1 MTDPLITEYL
11 PVLKGHIVR
20 KYRWMENRGN
30 CLLTIDDLVQVASI
44 QLMKLAER
52 WDDILAERGQT
63 RDGNGGMFWKFL
75 EHQTKQEVLR
85 YYEKVAKANRP
96 AHASADD
103 IEENPGGYTP
113 EVRTALA
120 RLQQPSIVHQDIAA
134 FFDTLPRKDKMYIAL
149 RYFDELS
156 YAQMADVLGANKN
169 TTTNLTVRIVD
180 RWRDYARNQFTD
192 HSVVVGRRVEW
203 EWEPTE
209 TLLTYI
215 QNRHRVDLPEYLGW
229 VSLCLRADVS
239 YLADILSTQRTE
251 AVSAREPALSPF
263 QQAEVDRLIGEGVNK
278 MEISRRLGV
287 TYGKVLGHAKR
298 GVSSTIA

>member
-11 PVLKGHIVR
+11 PMVKAMVARRYASMGR
-20 KYRWMENRGN
+20 RGN
-30 CLLTIDDLVQVASI
+30 CLLTVDDLVQIASI
-44 QLMKLAER
+44 ELMHLTSE
-52 WDDILAERGQT
+52 WDQILAGMGKT
-63 RDGNGGMFWKFL
+63 RDGNGGMFWRFL
-75 EHQTKQEVLR
+75 EKRVR
-85 YYEKVAKANRP
+85 DAVIKYYDKVA
-96 AHASADD
+96 HAKRAASSSIDD
-103 IEENPGGYTP
+103 IEANPDHYSI
-113 EVRTALA
+113 EARTALA
-120 RLQQPSIVHQDIAA
+120 RLQQPSIVHHDIAG
-134 FFDTLPRKDKMYIAL
+134 FFDTLPRKDKVYIAL

-156 YAQMADVLGANKN
+156 YAQIADLLGAHKN
-169 TTTNLTVRIVD
+169 TTINLTRRIVD
-180 RWRDYARNQFTD
+180 RWRDFARNQFTD

-287 TYGKVLGHAKR
+287 TYGVVIGHAKR
-298 GVSSTIA
+298 RIAA